1 MQVRFWGTR
10 GSMAKPGPDTIRYG
24 GNTSCVQ
31 VTSDAGTLLVIDC
44 GTGAHGLGQM
54 LMKEGPKPTRG
65 HVLISHT
72 HWDHIQGIPF
82 FTPFFIPGNKWDF
95 YAPKGFGESLRETLA
110 GQMEYTY
117 FPITPEAFG
126 AELNY
131 NNLSEGVFRI
141 DDIVIRTRY
150 LNHPALTIAF
160 RIEVDGA
167 AVVYACDHEPHSHEA
182 ADGVGALD
190 GQDLAHAEFL
200 RDADLVIHD
209 AQYLASEYA
218 GKVGWGHSTV
228 EYSLQVCQTVGVK
241 QLAITHHDPL
251 RTDDAIDAVVAKM
264 RESITPAG
272 AIEVFG
278 AAEGMI
284 LDYRGTKTAS
294 TEADTA
300 TMDQAVGSREAVVLL
315 ITQNE
320 ALREKMRLAVSD
332 EPVTMKTS
340 ESAIIAALRDDQPT
354 TGLILIDGAIESGA
368 LAMAKSIRARPDMA
382 TTPILFLGGA
392 DAGFGNFGEHSE
404 WLRTPFSVEYARS
417 RIRTWTMRSAF
428 RWLSAS
434 IPENETERLQALRA
448 LNLVEAG
455 GDERF
460 DRYTRIAAAL
470 FDVPYALVS
479 IVDDDR
485 QWFKSTY
492 GTEITQTPRE
502 VSFCAHAIHHS
513 DVMVVNDALRDS
525 RFGDNPTVVGPPNVR
540 FYAGT
545 PLVLPNGFAIGTLCI
560 LDDRPREFS
569 ETDRARLAD
578 LGGLLEQ
585 ELARVA
591 A

>member
-10 GSMAKPGPDTIRYG
+10 GSMAKPGPDTVRYG

-31 VTSDAGTLLVIDC
+31 VTSDSGTLLVIDC

-82 FTPFFIPGNKWDF
+82 FAPFFIPGNKWDF

-167 AVVYACDHEPHSHEA
+167 VVIYACDHEPHSREA
-182 ADGVGALD
+182 ADGTGTLE

-218 GKVGWGHSTV
+218 GKIGWGHSTV
-228 EYSLQVCQTVGVK
+228 EYTVQVCQAAGVK

-251 RTDDAIDAVVAKM
+251 RTDDQIDAVVANL

-272 AIEVFG
+272 AMEVFG

-284 LDYRGTKTAS
+284 LDYRGNRPAFDQRETAM
-294 TEADTA
+294 
-300 TMDQAVGSREAVVLL
+300 MDPAVGSREAVILL
-315 ITQNE
+315 ITQDT
-320 ALREKMRLAVSD
+320 ALRDRMRQAVAD
-332 EPVTMKTS
+332 EPVLMKTR
-340 ESAIIAALRDDQPT
+340 ENDIIAALREDQPA
-354 TGLILIDGAIESGA
+354 TGLILIDGTIESGA
-368 LAMAKSIRARPDMA
+368 LAMAKSIRARPDMGA
-382 TTPILFLGGA
+382 TPILFLGGI
-392 DAGFGNFGEHSE
+392 DPGFGNFGENSE
-404 WLRTPFSVEYARS
+404 WLRAPYSIEYARS
-417 RIRTWTMRSAF
+417 RIRTWTMRGAF

-434 IPENETERLQALRA
+434 IPENESERLQALRA
-448 LNLVEAG
+448 LNLVEAS

-479 IVDDDR
+479 IVDDER

-492 GTEITQTPRE
+492 GTDIAQTPRE
-502 VSFCAHAIHHS
+502 VSFCAHAIHHP
-513 DVMVVNDALRDS
+513 DVMVVNDALTDS

-545 PLVLPNGFAIGTLCI
+545 PLILPNGFAIGTLCI

-569 ETDRARLAD
+569 DKDRARLAD

-585 ELARVA
+585 ELARLA